1 MKRRNF
7 LIGLPI
13 AIAAIKHKLLN
24 QKPKVVDLGVLD
36 IPDSSKIIVY
46 KRSDKYPQT
55 VYSGHAWF
63 VDCET
68 QVETI
73 TLKPADSSFINSV
86 KFTSG

>member
-46 KRSDKYPQT
+46 KRSDKYPP
-55 VYSGHAWF
+55 SHMWF

-68 QVETI
+68 QVEII